1 MSEIEAIIEPY
12 LHDGRYGITRSLT
25 NSRTGQTK
33 VMLTH
38 VNGEAVDGRETLWL
52 PLLDEEDEAF
62 ARERFRNKG
71 CG

>member
-1 MSEIEAIIEPY
+1 MSEIQAIIEQY
-12 LHDGRYGITRSLT
+12 LHDGRYGITRTLT

-38 VNGEAVDGRETLWL
+38 MNGEAVDGRETLWL
-52 PLLDEEDEAF
+52 PLLDECDAAF
-62 ARERFRNKG
+62 VRERFGNKG